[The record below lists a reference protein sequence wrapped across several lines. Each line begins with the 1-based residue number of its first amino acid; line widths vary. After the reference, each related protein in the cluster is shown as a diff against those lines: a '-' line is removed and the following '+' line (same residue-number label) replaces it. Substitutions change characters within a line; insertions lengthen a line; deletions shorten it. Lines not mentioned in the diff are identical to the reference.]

1 MDVIFKEGM
10 LIKNE
15 NKNNN
20 TVMNTI
26 NSNNV
31 TDNNNTKIINNLY

>member
-1 MDVIFKEGM
+1 MDVIAKEEM

-20 TVMNTI
+20 TAMNTI
-26 NSNNV
+26 NSNNA
-31 TDNNNTKIINNLY
+31 TDSNTTKKL